1 MTVRELIEWLK
12 QYPNQDANVR
22 VVVHRDSHDYY
33 LQGGVARWV
42 DFDPNA
48 TQPTYEGDSDTLTL
62 GRFAD

>member
-12 QYPNQDANVR
+12 QYPNQDANVL
-22 VVVHRDSHDYY
+22 VVVHRECQDYR
-33 LQGGVARWV
+33 LQGGVADCV

-48 TQPTYEGDSDTLTL
+48 ASPTYEGDSDTLTL